1 MSERDLDGWKIR
13 VLKGGALVVYLLWI
27 RDLIVEKRIGPR
39 IRCYWKVN

>member
-1 MSERDLDGWKIR
+1 MWERDLDRGRLGFYRRDFGFIFW
-13 VLKGGALVVYLLWI
+13 G